1 MSRLQSPTATLKP
14 PSPQLLAP
22 AAVPVAKAVSF
33 PEEVKREKRPG
44 SLSPSPSP
52 SPKRSN
58 TGQASKK
65 RKKPGAV
72 SPPHYYT
79 RINSH

>member
-22 AAVPVAKAVSF
+22 AAVPVVKAVSF

-44 SLSPSPSP
+44 SPSP

-58 TGQASKK
+58 SSQASKK

-72 SPPHYYT
+72 SHPHYYT
-79 RINSH
+79 RMNSH

>member
-14 PSPQLLAP
+14 PSQQLLAP

-52 SPKRSN
+52 KRSN
-58 TGQASKK
+58 TSQASKK

-72 SPPHYYT
+72 SHPYYYT

>member
-44 SLSPSPSP
+44 SPSP

-58 TGQASKK
+58 SSQASKK

-72 SPPHYYT
+72 SHPHYYT
-79 RINSH
+79 RMNSH